1 MSTISRL
8 TTIALV
14 AAFSA
19 ACSSTAGYDHQ
30 YTNVG
35 MATGAVIGGV
45 LGHQIHGKN
54 GRYAGAAAGALIGGM
69 TGYNADQIS
78 AVRRGHGIQGYMPSQ
93 EPQPPSYYQP
103 SHYYQQ
109 PSTPPPGH
117 RYSNIGYAPYPR

>member
-1 MSTISRL
+1 MNMISRI
-8 TTIALV
+8 TTLALV

-19 ACSSTAGYDHQ
+19 GCSSTAGYDYQ
-30 YTNVG
+30 YTNAG
-35 MATGAVIGGV
+35 AATGAVLGGV

-93 EPQPPSYYQP
+93 DPQPPRHYQP

-109 PSTPPPGH
+109 PSYPPP
-117 RYSNIGYAPYPR
+117 RSAR